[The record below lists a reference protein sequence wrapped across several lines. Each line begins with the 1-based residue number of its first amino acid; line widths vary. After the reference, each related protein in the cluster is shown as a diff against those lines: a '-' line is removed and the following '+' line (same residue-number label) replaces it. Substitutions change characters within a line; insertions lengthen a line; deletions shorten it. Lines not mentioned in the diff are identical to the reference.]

1 MNSKDF
7 IYKRKIKD
15 GGILLVCLM
24 RKSDLKDLLKY
35 ANELSREKTFVLF
48 QGEKVTLK
56 QERRFV
62 ESHIRAMKQKA
73 GISLLVFLDKELV
86 GITEISS
93 KKNSVLRHIGELGI
107 SVHRD
112 ARGKGIGLLLMRL
125 IIQETKKRLP
135 HIKILILNVF
145 GENVIAQKLYK
156 KVGFHKFGQL
166 PKGVRH
172 HGKFDS
178 LIYMYKQLRD

>member
-1 MNSKDF
+1 MFRTRSSKPPAAPSGRSPKEWAKGRHFSLSCRSGEMKSGNQHIFMNNKDF

-112 ARGKGIGLLLMRL
+112 ARGKG
-125 IIQETKKRLP
+125 
-135 HIKILILNVF
+135 
-145 GENVIAQKLYK
+145 
-156 KVGFHKFGQL
+156 
-166 PKGVRH
+166 
-172 HGKFDS
+172 
-178 LIYMYKQLRD
+178 